1 MLNIVI
7 TGAPGSGKGTQSDLI
22 VNNYGLYHI
31 STGDMLRAEIKAG
44 SEIGKQAEQ
53 IIAEGRLV
61 PDEVMIEMLHKQILE
76 HKDAKGFIFDGFP
89 RTVAQ
94 AEALDKMLAGVG
106 EKIDILLVMNVKHET
121 LVERLILRGQT
132 SGRADDN
139 KETIEKRLAVYTEN
153 TLPVIDFYRSTGR
166 LTEADNNTTVD
177 ECFAQIK
184 NIIEV
189 HKG

>member
-139 KETIEKRLAVYTEN
+139 KKTIEKRLAVYTEN

-184 NIIEV
+184 NIIEA

>member
-61 PDEVMIEMLHKQILE
+61 PDEVMIEKLHKQILE

-184 NIIEV
+184 NIIEA

>member
-153 TLPVIDFYRSTGR
+153 TLPVIEFYRSTGR

-184 NIIEV
+184 NIIEA